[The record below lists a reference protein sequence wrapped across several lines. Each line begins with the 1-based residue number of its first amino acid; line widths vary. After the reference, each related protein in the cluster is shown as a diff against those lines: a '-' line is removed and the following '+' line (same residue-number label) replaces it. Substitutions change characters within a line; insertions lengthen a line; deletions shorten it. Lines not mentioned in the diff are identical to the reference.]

1 MNETLILV
9 WVAILIIGIIAII
22 IVKMY
27 FNDKKDEEVEYSDF
41 TSTPLQ
47 EMVSE
52 NKKINLKNTLTTL
65 QTIFQKKKNQS
76 LVFVKKEH
84 NQIKNLIRILF
95 QRIVFLIETLAILP
109 KTKC

>member
-52 NKKINLKNTLTTL
+52 NNESNENK
-65 QTIFQKKKNQS
+65 F
-76 LVFVKKEH
+76 KEH
-84 NQIKNLIRILF
+84 TNHFTNYFSKEEEPVISLRKATR
-95 QRIVFLIETLAILP
+95 
-109 KTKC
+109 